1 MRTTPTGKIPSLL
14 TPKHDQSLSDVVR
27 PAVKVPGWFPVSA
40 ALRIARLKQVDY
52 LLVLDRQSP
61 VGSVSV
67 RTLEAAPGY
76 ELVARWMRRC
86 DTTVSPESSRDE
98 AYRLM
103 SVHGVEC
110 LAVASGAILVGLVAR
125 EDLLL
130 PGGWQGAAE

>member
-1 MRTTPTGKIPSLL
+1 MRTTPTGKHPASLS
-14 TPKHDQSLSDVVR
+14 TEHDQSISDVIR
-27 PAVKVPGWFPVSA
+27 SAIRVPGWFPVSA
-40 ALRIARLKQVDY
+40 ALRIARLKQVEY

-86 DTTVSPESSRDE
+86 DTTVSPETSRDE
-98 AYRLM
+98 VYRLM

-130 PGGWQGAAE
+130 PGGWGLAAE